1 MLEKAVALSYEGAS
15 SDHQKQRYVH
25 AVCSQISVSLLSAQF
40 NGLGWAGAAHSGR
53 RIDGDA
59 GIALN

>member
-40 NGLGWAGAAHSGR
+40 NGLGWAGAAHSGWR
-53 RIDGDA
+53 MA
-59 GIALN
+59 MLALL